1 MIQFLTKIR
10 STGYLMIVLMG
21 CFLIQLT
28 INDFLVSSWFNV
40 ILSLII
46 IGISVLD
53 LRRRL
58 GLLLFTL
65 ALDLFLIS
73 RPIIDILTGFSQHL
87 SMHYNL
93 ISGQLANTMI
103 AVSMLAILAGHLVYE
118 QWVGDREAKYTRPFP
133 KPALLPSIH
142 WLSIAVGMVSFISL
156 YLTIQ
161 EKIGFRRANSYTALY
176 ADFESV
182 LPFVIQGF
190 AAIAVT
196 MVILIVISS
205 RRSLV
210 VYATLA
216 IYVGLNALYMK
227 TGVRAD
233 FTKVF
238 LFALFLFVQ
247 RDLLTRFK
255 RKYLPWLVVTVVL
268 VFGILG
274 TVFYR
279 VELHRSDYQKK
290 NQFSMPVQLL
300 YDQGISYMTL
310 NRGQEL
316 KRFPLYQTKQ
326 YTFGPFVDQFG
337 PQRDLQPYTL
347 EFVERGD
354 SLAADIAFYLY
365 GDNAFAGYGL
375 GSSYIMELFNDFG
388 FPGLI
393 CYSLLLGILLASL
406 SRISWT
412 NLVADALKLRILM
425 EIFYI
430 PRAPATQFLVNLIVP
445 QFLLPLTGS
454 LIFAYGVH
462 WLRHRR
468 LNR

>member
-1 MIQFLTKIR
+1 MLQFLKKIR
-10 STGYLMIVLMG
+10 STGYLMIVLVG

-28 INDFLVSSWFNV
+28 THDFFVSSWFNV
-40 ILSLII
+40 FLSLTV
-46 IGISVLD
+46 IGISLLD

-65 ALDLFLIS
+65 SLDLFLIA

-87 SMHYNL
+87 SMHYDL
-93 ISGQLANTMI
+93 ISGQLANSLI
-103 AVSMLAILAGHLVYE
+103 AVSMLAILAGHLIYE
-118 QWVGDREAKYTRPFP
+118 QRPGEREAKSARRFP
-133 KPALLPSIH
+133 TADLVPSIH
-142 WLSIAVGMVSFISL
+142 WLSIAVGIVSFFAL

-161 EKIGFRRANSYTALY
+161 EKIDYRRSHSYTALY
-176 ADFESV
+176 ADFESA

-196 MVILIVISS
+196 MIILIVISS
-205 RRSLV
+205 RRSIV
-210 VYATLA
+210 VYPAL
-216 IYVGLNALYMK
+216 ILYVGLNAFLMK

-238 LFALFLFVQ
+238 LFALFLLVQ
-247 RDLLTRFK
+247 RDLLTRFR
-255 RKYLPWLVVTVVL
+255 RKYLPWLLVTVVL
-268 VFGILG
+268 LFGILG

-316 KRFPLYQTKQ
+316 KRSPLYQSKQ
-326 YTFGPFVDQFG
+326 YTYGPFLDQFG
-337 PQRDLQPYTL
+337 PQRDLKPYTL
-347 EFVERGD
+347 EFVEQGD

-375 GSSYIMELFNDFG
+375 GSSYIIELFNDFG
-388 FPGLI
+388 IPGLI
-393 CYSLLLGILLASL
+393 LYSLLLGMLLGSL

-412 NLVADALKLRILM
+412 NLVADAVKLRILM

-430 PRAPATQFLVNLIVP
+430 PRAPATQFLVNLFVP

-462 WLRHRR
+462 WLRRR
-468 LNR
+468 RIKP